1 MSHSVTVS
9 LSTLPVEIIY
19 RILDYIDILTI
30 EISLRNV
37 CTRLKAITDA
47 YRQYQVNFHFI
58 INSVFNLDSLY
69 TQCLIVCQL
78 LFFKLVRL
86 FEAFLY

>member
-1 MSHSVTVS
+1 MSESVSVS

-58 INSVFNLDSLY
+58 INSIFQSKLSIHTMSN
-69 TQCLIVCQL
+69 CLAII
-78 LFFKLVRL
+78 FF
-86 FEAFLY
+86 